1 MVISVDE
8 IIEDSDLAQAYTI
21 LRTTGQFVNG
31 RWVQGEEKQIRAFGT
46 IDVLSDKELRMV
58 PEADRASGSLAFYSK
73 KEIYTTRNT
82 PSSSLS
88 DRIKWRGDYYIV
100 VSVAPY
106 GDYGFWKAIAVRM
119 TGD

>member
-1 MVISVDE
+1 MEFGRVLFRSV
-8 IIEDSDLAQAYTI
+8 SQSRYA
-21 LRTTGQFVNG
+21 
-31 RWVQGEEKQIRAFGT
+31 GEEKQIRAFGT

-88 DRIKWRGDYYIV
+88 DRIKWRGDYYKV